1 MTAHGS
7 IAQRD
12 YTQVQI
18 MLRQRSISQRAISE
32 DSGCSLATVNRALN
46 RRHFHRI
53 AYGDMFHIRRT
64 IEKLLNATVD
74 WAEYDAGLNL

>member
-1 MTAHGS
+1 M
-7 IAQRD
+7 RML
-12 YTQVQI
+12 
-18 MLRQRSISQRAISE
+18 MLRQRSIGQRALSE

-64 IEKLLNATVD
+64 IEKLLNATVA
-74 WAEYDAGLNL
+74 WAEYDARLNL